1 MLNLATWNYTY
12 ISSTLFK
19 IKKGRKLTESL
30 LKNWNQ
36 WTFYILIVNH
46 FIYISK
52 HLIIIFMSSIKEEIS
67 DLSSFRHVR
76 QPQSSHEKIRI
87 SQKNTHD
94 KKSTWCMGSV

>member
-1 MLNLATWNYTY
+1 MLSLATWNYTY
-12 ISSTLFK
+12 ISSMLFK

-36 WTFYILIVNH
+36 WTFYILILNH

-67 DLSSFRHVR
+67 DLFSFRHIR
-76 QPQSSHEKIRI
+76 QPEFSWKNPYLTEKY
-87 SQKNTHD
+87 
-94 KKSTWCMGSV
+94 TW